1 MKELNIHFQYK
12 TRYYTQGVLDSN
24 TKNIWFVL
32 HGYGQLAKFFL
43 SKFNHVSD
51 AGVYVIAP
59 EGLSK
64 FYLEDVTSRARTG
77 NNRVGATWMTRE
89 NRLTD
94 IENYLTYLKNI
105 YNKEVPNDFKGEIS
119 ILGFSQGAATAT
131 RWALEGYPL
140 FHRLILWAGILPPDM
155 NFDQAHEILK
165 DKKVIEVFG
174 KSDPYLTDERLK
186 EVSDLNAKLNIHPE
200 IIEFDGGHE
209 INEPTLMN
217 LMK

>member
-1 MKELNIHFQYK
+1 MKELNIHFHYK
-12 TRYYTQGVLDSN
+12 ARYYTQGVIDSN
-24 TKNIWFVL
+24 TKRIWFVL
-32 HGYGQLAKFFL
+32 HGYGQLAKYFL
-43 SKFNHVSD
+43 TKFNLVSD
-51 AGVYVIAP
+51 AGDYVIAP

-64 FYLEDVTSRARTG
+64 FYLEDVSSRARTG

-94 IENYLTYLKNI
+94 IENYLTYLNGI
-105 YNKEVPNDFKGEIS
+105 YNQEVPSDFWGEIS

-131 RWALEGYPL
+131 RWAIEGNPL
-140 FHRLILWAGILPPDM
+140 FHRLILWAGVLPPDM
-155 NFDQAHEILK
+155 NFDKAHEILK

-174 KSDPYLTDERLK
+174 KSDPYLTNERLK
-186 EVSDLNAKLNIHPE
+186 EVTDLNARLNIHPE

-209 INEPTLMN
+209 INEPALII